1 MLSAWSAADLW
12 PDAGTGLRALHA
24 SGLRLAV
31 LTNGSG
37 EGRQAGP
44 VLLLQSSSCPCH
56 AISLAPLCMR
66 SACDLLTHAADSI
79 AADSIA
85 RSVLQKAGLEG
96 VFSCLLDVGMAGAW
110 KPAPQSYAWA
120 VEQLGLAPGQVKARW
135 AASCKCAGQQA
146 SVLGSEQAARMV
158 ERLQL
163 SAQPAPLQPAPLPV
177 QVMMVASHPW
187 DIYGALQVTH
197 MCPACLHAAT
207 AAALAPAC
215 YACRAGIELVGP
227 AQQGVGSLVCA
238 ARPQMQAGLQAAYV
252 QRDRWDAYPA
262 FLPQQPQLVASSFN
276 QLAEQ
281 LAAA

>member
-1 MLSAWSAADLW
+1 MPKPVALLFDVNGTLFPADSAASAFRELGLPSSAVEVWFSRVLRDGFAAQLAGSFQPFRHWAAHHLACLLSAHGSPSSNLPVEQALARVLSAWSAADLW

-31 LTNGSG
+31 LTNGS
-37 EGRQAGP
+37 
-44 VLLLQSSSCPCH
+44 
-56 AISLAPLCMR
+56 
-66 SACDLLTHAADSI
+66 
-79 AADSIA
+79 ADSIA

-120 VEQLGLAPGQVKARW
+120 VEQLGLAPGQV
-135 AASCKCAGQQA
+135 
-146 SVLGSEQAARMV
+146 
-158 ERLQL
+158 
-163 SAQPAPLQPAPLPV
+163 
-177 QVMMVASHPW
+177 MMVASHPW
-187 DIYGALQVTH
+187 DIYGAL
-197 MCPACLHAAT
+197 
-207 AAALAPAC
+207 
-215 YACRAGIELVGP
+215 
-227 AQQGVGSLVCA
+227 
-238 ARPQMQAGLQAAYV
+238 QAGLQAAYV